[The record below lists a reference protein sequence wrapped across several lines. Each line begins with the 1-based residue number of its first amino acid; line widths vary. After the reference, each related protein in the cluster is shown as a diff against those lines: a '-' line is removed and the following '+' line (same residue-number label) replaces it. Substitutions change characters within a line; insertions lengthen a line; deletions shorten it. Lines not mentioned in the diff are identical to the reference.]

1 VVEPKA
7 SPFGRHAW
15 GRPKTKVAAGLVSEE
30 QRFDFR
36 ADEDTAASQL
46 HAWDHLASRPVCDC
60 GLRHM

>member
-36 ADEDTAASQL
+36 G
-46 HAWDHLASRPVCDC
+46 SRHRCRSFGAGNRRVS
-60 GLRHM
+60 GLFGV